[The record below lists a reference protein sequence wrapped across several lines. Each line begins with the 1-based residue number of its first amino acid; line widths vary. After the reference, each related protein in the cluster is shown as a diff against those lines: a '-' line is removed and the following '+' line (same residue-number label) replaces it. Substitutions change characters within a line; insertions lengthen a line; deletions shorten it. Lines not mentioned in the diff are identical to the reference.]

1 MGDGQP
7 RVLQDVAKSLLD
19 DLLAQP
25 RRPEP
30 GLDVLGGQRGRLDG
44 LEALGVDGVP
54 SRVAGGGLAG
64 GGEFL
69 RTFPDRYS
77 PAATRR
83 PVAGVVEHEGAELR
97 AGVGLVGAQQPGDLA
112 EVNAPVVDQDQVQ
125 GLLRGVGAQF
135 HPVRRGGAPEE
146 HRPSSSRSG

>member
-7 RVLQDVAKSLLD
+7 GVFQEVAQSLLD
-19 DLLAQP
+19 DLVAQP
-25 RRPEP
+25 RRPEA

-69 RTFPDRYS
+69 QHVSRQVLARGDE
-77 PAATRR
+77 AARS
-83 PVAGVVEHEGAELR
+83 GVVEHEGAELL

-112 EVNAPVVDQDQVQ
+112 EVNVPVVDEHQVQ

-135 HPVRRGGAPEE
+135 HPVRRGGAPVE
-146 HRPSSSRSG
+146 HRPSSSRPG